1 MMTRLFVRL
10 HRDASVPASRCE
22 WILRDSR
29 GAELRRGQDTLSAL
43 PKAGETVAVITH
55 DLVVTRALSLPPGR
69 RARTP
74 IALANAM
81 EPFLLSEPASNH
93 VVMLGEARDGASVL
107 AAIAR
112 AWLDPCLS
120 ALAHAGHAPALLIV
134 ETSLLKPEAGT
145 WIAVCLP
152 EGGFLRL
159 DDEQTFAVDAT
170 SDGGIPEGVKWQMH
184 AAAAAKRPFN
194 RLRIYHHG
202 KLDYDAWQ
210 SALGVPIEDAGRWDW
225 AQATSAEAGFSP
237 RTARNILA
245 AVRREQFDARSAL
258 RVWRTPALGAALI
271 LGVHVGASVIHWS
284 NGARERSALQAEI
297 RTLFRKAAP
306 PSAPLVDALVQTR
319 RALGSAQRISG
330 QYARDDFVTLLG
342 RVANES
348 AGLPANAMRTIQ
360 YRSGTLSTEL
370 RGVPVARIE
379 RMAEQLR
386 SHGLRVEISTA
397 AALTRMTVR
406 SAP

>member
-1 MMTRLFVRL
+1 MKTRLFVRL

-29 GAELRRGQDTLSAL
+29 GVELRRGEDTLSAL
-43 PKAGETVAVITH
+43 PKAGETVAVIAH

-93 VVMLGEARDGASVL
+93 VVMLGEAHDGTSVL
-107 AAIAR
+107 AAISR

-120 ALAHAGHAPALLIV
+120 AFAQAGHALAQLII

-145 WIAVCLP
+145 WIVVCLP

-159 DDEQTFAVDAT
+159 DDEQAFAVDAT
-170 SDGGIPEGVKWQMH
+170 ADGGIPEGVKWQMH
-184 AAAAAKRPFN
+184 AAAAKHPVS
-194 RLRIYHHG
+194 RLRVYHNG
-202 KLDYDAWQ
+202 KLDPDAWQ
-210 SALGVPIEDAGRWDW
+210 SALGVPIVDAGRWDW
-225 AQATSAEAGFSP
+225 ARATSAEAGFSSK
-237 RTARNILA
+237 TARNILA
-245 AVRREQFDARSAL
+245 TVRREQFDAKSAL

-271 LGVHVGASVIHWS
+271 LAVHVGASVIHWAH
-284 NGARERSALQAEI
+284 GARERSALQAEI

-306 PSAPLVDALVQTR
+306 PSEPLVDALVQTY
-319 RALGSAQRISG
+319 RALASAQRISG

-348 AGLPANAMRTIQ
+348 AGLPANAVRTIQ
-360 YRSGTLSTEL
+360 YGSGTLSTEL
-370 RGVPVARIE
+370 RGVPIARLE
-379 RMAEQLR
+379 RMAAQLR
-386 SHGLRVEISTA
+386 SQGLRVEISTA

>member
-1 MMTRLFVRL
+1 
-10 HRDASVPASRCE
+10 
-22 WILRDSR
+22 
-29 GAELRRGQDTLSAL
+29 
-43 PKAGETVAVITH
+43 
-55 DLVVTRALSLPPGR
+55 
-69 RARTP
+69 
-74 IALANAM
+74 
-81 EPFLLSEPASNH
+81 
-93 VVMLGEARDGASVL
+93 MLGAARDGTSVL

-120 ALAHAGHAPALLIV
+120 ALAHAGHAPALLMV

-145 WIAVCLP
+145 WIVVCLP

-170 SDGGIPEGVKWQMH
+170 TDGGIPEGVKWQMH
-184 AAAAAKRPFN
+184 AAEAKRPVS
-194 RLRIYHHG
+194 RLRVYHDG
-202 KLDYDAWQ
+202 KLDPDAWQ
-210 SALGVPIEDAGRWDW
+210 STLGVPIEDAGRWDW

-237 RTARNILA
+237 RSARNILA

-271 LGVHVGASVIHWS
+271 LGVHIGASVIHWA
-284 NGARERSALQAEI
+284 NGARERSALQTEI

-348 AGLPANAMRTIQ
+348 AGLPADAVRTIQ
-360 YRSGTLSTEL
+360 YGSGTLSTEL
-370 RGVPVARIE
+370 RGVPIVRIE
-379 RMAEQLR
+379 RMAAQLR

-397 AALTRMTVR
+397 AALTRMTVG